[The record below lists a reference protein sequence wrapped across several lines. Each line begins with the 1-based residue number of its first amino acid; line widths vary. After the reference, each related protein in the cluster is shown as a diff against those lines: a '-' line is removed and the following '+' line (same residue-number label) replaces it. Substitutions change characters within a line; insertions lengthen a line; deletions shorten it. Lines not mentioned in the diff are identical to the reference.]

1 MKIGKT
7 NAIFGG
13 GVVYNFVPFVAPESF
28 NDPRKY
34 ADFGC
39 TVNLYE
45 KFRIYKMTYPG
56 ADIAVEFSDAITSVS
71 FTVEDVPLGT
81 IIEIFETISGVETS
95 YLIKAGYNYTFTSGS
110 TKRYMI
116 RRITTST
123 KFTVPIGSVWAYCCC
138 VNFLYAKGNT
148 YLKYIFFYEY
158 TLTGVDSFRGTTIEG
173 ILRINGGITNIPA
186 RTFLGCKNLTKVITG
201 DSVSTIASGNTIGAF
216 QECTGLLEADLGEG
230 FTSIGTDVFRDCTS
244 LQVIYLRSHIP
255 PTITAAT
262 FRNVPSTT
270 IWKVPAIDLATY
282 KGWTNY
288 TTFASRIFAI

>member
-1 MKIGKT
+1 
-7 NAIFGG
+7 
-13 GVVYNFVPFVAPESF
+13 
-28 NDPRKY
+28 
-34 ADFGC
+34 
-39 TVNLYE
+39 
-45 KFRIYKMTYPG
+45 MTWAG
-56 ADIAVEFSDAITSVS
+56 ADIAVEFSDAIASVQ

-81 IIEIFETISGVETS
+81 IIEIFETISGVEKS
-95 YLIKAGYNYTFTSGS
+95 YLINAGYTYTFTSGS

-123 KFTVPIGSVWAYCCC
+123 NFIVPVGSVWAYCFG
-138 VNFLYAKGNT
+138 VNKLEPRVSGNT

-158 TLTGVDSFRGTTIEG
+158 TLTGLDLFRGTTIEG

-186 RTFLGCKNLTKVITG
+186 RTFLGCNNLTKVITG

-255 PTITAAT
+255 PTITAIT

-270 IWKVPAIDLATY
+270 IWKVPAIDLAT
-282 KGWTNY
+282 
-288 TTFASRIFAI
+288 